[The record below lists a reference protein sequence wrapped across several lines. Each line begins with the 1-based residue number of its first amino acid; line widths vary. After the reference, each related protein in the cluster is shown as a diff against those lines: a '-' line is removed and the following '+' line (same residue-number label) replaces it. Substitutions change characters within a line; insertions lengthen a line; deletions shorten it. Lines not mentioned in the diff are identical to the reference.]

1 MLVRGTNNPL
11 GPRLACI
18 PGREPGR
25 QLTCSAVDPRLRQR
39 FSLEAELIPG
49 QSHSRPRLL
58 ASLMQGPVTAICMR
72 IILSHG
78 QVNIFNL
85 AKNAGTSVEQ
95 IERFCARNLP
105 FSPELAKNLQSFG
118 E

>member
-58 ASLMQGPVTAICMR
+58 ASLMQGPV
-72 IILSHG
+72 SHG

-85 AKNAGTSVEQ
+85 AKNVGTSVEQ

>member
-1 MLVRGTNNPL
+1 MLLEETGLKMDTVLQTERT
-11 GPRLACI
+11 I
-18 PGREPGR
+18 Y
-25 QLTCSAVDPRLRQR
+25 SLR
-39 FSLEAELIPG
+39 
-49 QSHSRPRLL
+49 H
-58 ASLMQGPVTAICMR
+58 TAICMR
-72 IILSHG
+72 IILSQG
-78 QVNIFNL
+78 RVNIFNL